1 MINNK
6 INHFREIC
14 LRAIYS
20 NKISSFKELLE
31 RDGSVS
37 IHNRKLQILATEMF
51 KVCNNILINEIFN
64 KRNSNY
70 QTTFRTFQ
78 LSLLEVYK
86 IELKACCS

>member
-6 INHFREIC
+6 INHFRETC
-14 LRAIYS
+14 LRVIYS

-37 IHNRKLQILATEMF
+37 IHNRKLQIPATEMF

-78 LSLLEVYK
+78 LNLLEVYK